1 MKKLIVASNNEH
13 KIKEIKEILKDL
25 ALDIRSLKDENI
37 FIDVEEDGKTF
48 KENALKKARE
58 IYKFLNNRD
67 EKNFIVM
74 SDDSGLVVDILN
86 GEPGVYSARYAGEH
100 GDSKKNNEKLLKKLS
115 EFNIEERKAH
125 FICLVALINQE
136 GKELTIEGKS
146 YGYITENLKGNEGF
160 GYDPIFFVKEFN
172 KTFAEMTPEE
182 KNSISHRGKALEK
195 LKGKISQLI

>member
-25 ALDIRSLKDENI
+25 SLDIRSLKDENI

-58 IYKFLNNRD
+58 IYKFLNNRN
-67 EKNFIVM
+67 EKDFIVM

-100 GDSKKNNEKLLKKLS
+100 GNSKKNNEKLLKKLS
-115 EFNIEERKAH
+115 EFSIEERKAY

-195 LKGKISQLI
+195 LKEEISQLI